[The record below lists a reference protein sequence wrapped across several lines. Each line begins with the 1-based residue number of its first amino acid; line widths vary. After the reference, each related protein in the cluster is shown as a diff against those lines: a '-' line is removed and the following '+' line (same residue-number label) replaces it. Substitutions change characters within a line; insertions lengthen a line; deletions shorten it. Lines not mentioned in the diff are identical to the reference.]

1 MNCDKYVIDE
11 FMKLYN
17 DGAGV
22 AELCLRFNIC
32 KSTVYNWIRKYTP
45 IRKPYRGRIITPADY
60 RHLEREKQTL
70 QVENEIFHRCGILSK
85 ITLDDK
91 LAMIE
96 CLSADFFIHILCKT
110 LGVLKS
116 TYYHHKLRS
125 PAKKWYEINDE
136 VLRPLIKQ
144 IFIDSHERFGSR
156 KIRFVLM
163 QQGYTVS
170 ETHISRLM
178 KEMDLVCKQV
188 RLRYFST
195 TNRKY
200 KYYRNKVQR
209 KFITDAPNLIWVSDI
224 THVYVK
230 NIDYSICV
238 IIDLYA
244 RKVIAYDIAE
254 QANVEFILKIFDSAF
269 EIRQR
274 PTGLT
279 FHSDQ
284 GTQYTA
290 YKFRKHLRKLGV
302 NQSFSNPGTPLDNAV
317 AESFFACMK
326 REELSHNYY
335 VNSEDLRHDVSNY
348 IDFFN
353 NMRPHQRLGMQ
364 TPAGVEA
371 QFMAEKN

>member
-1 MNCDKYVIDE
+1 MNNKKNIIE
-11 FMKLYN
+11 QFLKLHKEGEN
-17 DGAGV
+17 IKS
-22 AELCLRFNIC
+22 LCTQFGIC
-32 KSTVYNWIRKYTP
+32 KSTAYNWIREYAP
-45 IRKPYRGRIITPADY
+45 IRKPYRGRIITPTDY

-70 QVENEIFHRCGILSK
+70 QVENEIFHRSGILSK
-85 ITLDDK
+85 IPLDDK
-91 LAMIE
+91 FAIIE
-96 CLSADFFIHILCKT
+96 NLSSDFSIHILCKT

-116 TYYHHKLRS
+116 TYYHRKLRS
-125 PAKKWYEINDE
+125 PEKKWYEIDDE
-136 VLRPLIKQ
+136 MLCPIVKK
-144 IFIDSHERFGSR
+144 IFTDSQERFGAR
-156 KIRFVLM
+156 KIKSVLK
-163 QQGYTVS
+163 QQGFIVS
-170 ETHISRLM
+170 EFHISRLM
-178 KEMDLVCKQV
+178 KQMDLVCKQV

-209 KFITDAPNLIWVSDI
+209 KFITESPNLIWVSDI

-230 NIDYSICV
+230 NIDYSIGV

-244 RKVIAYDIAE
+244 RKVIAFDIAE
-254 QANVEFILKIFDSAF
+254 QATVEFILKIFDYAF
-269 EIRQR
+269 DIRQC

-284 GTQYTA
+284 GSQYTA
-290 YKFRKHLRKLGV
+290 FKFRKHLRKLGV
-302 NQSFSNPGTPLDNAV
+302 KQSFSNPGTPLDNAV

-335 VNSEDLRHDVSNY
+335 DCLEDLRHDVSKY